1 MKGFPE
7 FIIRSIDEIEIEILI
22 GLADENNEEELLAI
36 DELLAIKTLN
46 IVLEIL

>member
-7 FIIRSIDEIEIEILI
+7 FIIRSIDEVEIAILI
-22 GLADENNEEELLAI
+22 DLADENHKEELLAI

>member
-7 FIIRSIDEIEIEILI
+7 FIIRCIDEVEIEILI
-22 GLADENNEEELLAI
+22 GLADENQNEELIAI

-46 IVLEIL
+46 IALEIL

>member
-7 FIIRSIDEIEIEILI
+7 FIIRCIDEIEIGILVD
-22 GLADENNEEELLAI
+22 LADENHVEELLAI